1 MPDMEPGTAVQ
12 TAWCASTNE
21 PPHLL
26 LWFESLAHGADG
38 DEEVEK
44 EEGARG
50 ETEAGQRLARRRAK
64 F

>member
-1 MPDMEPGTAVQ
+1 MNDIQVAFHNQVFKCNLIHCLPDMEPGTAVQ

-38 DEEVEK
+38 DEEVE
-44 EEGARG
+44 
-50 ETEAGQRLARRRAK
+50 
-64 F
+64 

>member
-26 LWFESLAHGADG
+26 LWLESLAHGADG
-38 DEEVEK
+38 DEEVE
-44 EEGARG
+44 
-50 ETEAGQRLARRRAK
+50 
-64 F
+64 